1 MKRRLLNVTAILAVT
16 LAAGVAR
23 AQVPEYSFEV
33 VDPFGRPDTFF
44 GVGATVT
51 QDTIGATHL
60 QNSMKYV
67 AGNDGFVGA
76 RTETLI
82 PATLG
87 NPPGVNYVLFDM
99 TIVDPYAGGFADIGV
114 TVFGHDVPGGSFGNA
129 VQFSDVEA
137 IAGKAPGTYTD
148 VRIDLSNSVGPYRAG
163 ESFNA
168 IFGTDPTDLTVAS
181 AFQFFISK
189 NAGVPAT
196 VYIDNVRLVVPEPA
210 SMGLAGFAGL
220 AMFGRR
226 RRFGAC

>member
-1 MKRRLLNVTAILAVT
+1 MKQRLLNVTAMLAVT
-16 LAAGVAR
+16 LAAGVAH
-23 AQVPEYSFEV
+23 AQVPEYSYEV
-33 VDPFGRPDTFF
+33 LDLFGRPDTWF

-60 QNSMKYV
+60 QHSMKYAV
-67 AGNDGFVGA
+67 GNGGFVGA

-82 PATLG
+82 PPTLG

-114 TVFGHDVPGGSFGNA
+114 TVFGHDIPNGSFGNV
-129 VQFSDVEA
+129 VQFVDTEP
-137 IAGKAPGTYTD
+137 IAGKAPGAYND
-148 VRIDLSNSVGPYRAG
+148 VRIDLNNSLGYRPG

-189 NAGVPAT
+189 NADVPVT

-210 SMGLAGFAGL
+210 SVGLVGFAGL
-220 AMFGRR
+220 AVYGR